1 MTVEVA
7 VVPVAGLGT
16 RLLPLTRS
24 IPKELLPLGSK
35 PVLQH
40 VVEELTS
47 VGIRQIILIT
57 GAGEDSIR
65 QHFEVNPTLQR
76 QLHNKGKARE
86 LAELQSLTSD
96 VRIDFV
102 NQPQQLGLGHAIWC
116 ARDAVAERPFLIAL
130 GDAMFGLNNSS
141 VSQRLIRTFQ
151 TTEADVAIAFQQVPE
166 QRVSRY
172 GVAKPGTMNINSDGA
187 FEVLDMI
194 EKPAIEE
201 APSHYA
207 IAARYVCRA
216 NIFERLADT
225 KAGVGGEIQLTDAF
239 CSLINTGGKVVGVPL
254 ADGEKRYDVGNFDS
268 YFSAFAEI
276 ACSDPVHGNQL
287 RQHLQSLLDA
297 T

>member
-40 VVEELTS
+40 VVEELIS
-47 VGIRQIILIT
+47 AGIRQIILVT
-57 GAGEDSIR
+57 GAGADSIR
-65 QHFEVNPTLQR
+65 QHFEVNSTLQQ
-76 QLHNKGKARE
+76 QLRDKGKE
-86 LAELQSLTSD
+86 QQLAELQSLTSD
-96 VRIDFV
+96 VRIEYV
-102 NQPQQLGLGHAIWC
+102 NQPQQLGLGHAVWS
-116 ARDAVAERPFLIAL
+116 ARDAVAQRPFVIAL

-141 VSQRLIRTFQ
+141 VSRRLLSTFE

-172 GVAKPGTMNINSDGA
+172 GVAKPGAMNINSDGA
-187 FEVLDMI
+187 FEVLDLI
-194 EKPAIEE
+194 EKPAIDQ

-216 NIFERLADT
+216 SIFEQLADT
-225 KAGVGGEIQLTDAF
+225 EAGVGGEIQLTDAF
-239 CSLINTGGKVVGVPL
+239 CSLLGAGGKIIGVPL
-254 ADGEKRYDVGNFDS
+254 TEGEKRYDVGNFDS

-276 ACSDPVHGNQL
+276 ACSDPVYGNQL
-287 RQHLQSLLDA
+287 RQHLKNLFDA